1 MVYKFRHFINEAEE
15 NTEKGL
21 PKELT
26 DKINSAYDTLKSI
39 ITSNEVNPD
48 NYNKYVEIKTK
59 TWPEIKKEIDA
70 FCEKNGT
77 YKNFVNLWDEIK
89 SKYDGSAFKEIYCIH
104 AIMSDEKTWETEK
117 KSDLNID
124 DLKKEIETDKLF
136 TKRFMTNYDK
146 LVADYKKAEDKISNW
161 VGDDENKLELYTN
174 LTKKIEKYGDDILPK
189 LWLANAFV
197 KSNNIKEQFNFKF
210 NKKYLFEDENPNNK
224 ELKELEDLADQIQT
238 IMDSKDFAIYDDWK
252 SKIDKKFEAFGDK
265 IKDKDKLTDPVQKLS
280 AMGIQVKNELGLPT
294 NGYKET
300 WNSFKKELD
309 ELDNIKEMNDITKK
323 LQDID
328 SMADATYKDILN
340 DIPEDKKADYDKLKI
355 ENNDTIIKKLITL
368 KAIMAKLTLKESF
381 ERISLRHLIVE
392 DEENKEKETI
402 PNIDEVNKIKEDL
415 KNILNKDFTKEDVDK
430 APDIIK
436 DFQNRIQKLYDG
448 ADEERKKRLDEFKD
462 IPYTLLYAMGKSNE
476 ELDKTIGSGEAPN
489 EVEEIKKNLPE
500 EEAKKALDNMVVNV
514 KDDKID
520 IKTTF
525 NGWKGEPDKLDVY
538 IYSDKD
544 IDQQIHAAASPFYH
558 AYQEAYRDLFDKWC
572 EETEKGTDENKK
584 KAIPLLKKL
593 LGDKVEE
600 QPQNTEGVD
609 KDIQAKFDTIKKEV
623 EELKKTIKKDE
634 AQNKLETI
642 ESQTNKT
649 LEDLKKIITDMPDGD
664 KKKTL
669 QDIVNGLDSSLDKED
684 LIKKLIY
691 TKAIMAKMSLKESV
705 VFNNVMKLLFEAE
718 ESEQTKALNG
728 YKEEL
733 FNILNK
739 DFTEEDIK
747 NRDSLANDIKEKIKK
762 AYETM
767 TKEHPDKKEE
777 LDKYNNEPIMLLYAM
792 ADNEGSTQ
800 NEEVPEDL
808 KKNTETLDKMIQA
821 LSDHTKDNN
830 FVGLIDKVE
839 EQNKK
844 VNEELGKY
852 LKEHPDGD
860 IAKKQKELVSALGD
874 IASQTLPAL
883 WAKNFLLRQKDANES
898 WNRYTF
904 LKMLLNEAEEESN
917 DNGNQEN
924 GNGTQEGG
932 DEKKPEINAEELTKK
947 AMFLVDDSLEK
958 LMSAADVNA
967 FKTEYS
973 NWIKNIDTLIEEIK
987 KANNEEIN
995 KRLDELANEDPLKK
1009 AASCV
1014 KAIEALAKKPEEGG
1028 EKQEGNQE
1036 TGQEGGQESNKE
1048 GENNQQG

>member
-174 LTKKIEKYGDDILPK
+174 LTKKIEKYGNDILPK